1 MVHGQANGLHGLA
14 EDGPCDLF
22 PFFSFLLFGLVLL
35 DYISIFFYFYI
46 LLRCRLAL
54 PLKRYKWGMSP

>member
-22 PFFSFLLFGLVLL
+22 SFLFFSPFWPCIIGL
-35 DYISIFFYFYI
+35 YFYI
-46 LLRCRLAL
+46 FLLLHITKVSPRLTA
-54 PLKRYKWGMSP
+54 